1 MSRAGPGRVTS
12 PAPIRPVL
20 VPVAVVPGAVVP
32 ATAFRLAASLV
43 TRAAG
48 AVSRAS
54 GRGDGAVIGGRLL
67 GRFPH
72 VARRLA
78 TGRRVVLV
86 SGTNGKTTT
95 TLLLARALA
104 TAGPVTSNVTGA
116 NTRQGIITAL
126 ASSRTSTVVLECDE
140 AWLPWCVEQTRPD
153 VVVLLNLSRDQ
164 LDRHHEVAALVGRWR
179 EAVAAVP
186 LVVANADDPNTV
198 WAAGGAEH
206 QVWVSGHPGWTGDS
220 VLCPRCRSLLSREGR
235 DWWCASCGL
244 RRPQPDWSVT
254 DSVVTPRS
262 GTVLG
267 MDLALPGRVNQ
278 DNATAAM
285 AAAQAFGVD
294 PAAALA
300 CFADVDA
307 VAGRYSV
314 LSTGEHRVR
323 LLLAKNPAG
332 WVEALAVSASA
343 GGSVALAVNARE
355 VDGRDPSWL
364 WDVDFASLRDRP
376 VVVCGDRALDAAV
389 RLEVDEVDVLDSG
402 SGLMAALRALP
413 AGPVDLIATY
423 TAFDQARRELAGGR

>member
-1 MSRAGPGRVTS
+1 VTS
-12 PAPIRPVL
+12 PAPVRPLDPAPVVETPAA
-20 VPVAVVPGAVVP
+20 VPV
-32 ATAFRLAASLV
+32 TAFRLAASV
-43 TRAAG
+43 VSRAAG
-48 AVSRAS
+48 VVSRAS
-54 GRGDGAVIGGRLL
+54 GRGDGAVIGGRIL

-78 TGRRVVLV
+78 AGRRVVLV

-95 TLLLARALA
+95 TTLLARAMA
-104 TAGPVTSNVTGA
+104 TAGPVTSNATGA
-116 NTRQGIITAL
+116 NTRQGITTAL
-126 ASSRTSTVVLECDE
+126 ASSRTPTVVLECDE

-220 VLCPRCRSLLSREGR
+220 VLCPQCRSLLSREGR
-235 DWWCASCGL
+235 DWSCGICGL
-244 RRPQPDWSVT
+244 RRPEPDWSVT
-254 DSVVTPRS
+254 NSVVTARA

-267 MDLALPGRVNQ
+267 LDLALPGRVNQ

-300 CFADVDA
+300 CFADVAA

-314 LSTGEHRVR
+314 VWSGDHRVR

-332 WVEALAVSASA
+332 WVEALAVSASS

-364 WDVDFASLRDRP
+364 WDVDFASLRGRP
-376 VVVCGDRALDAAV
+376 VVVSGDRALDAAV
-389 RLEVDEVDVLDSG
+389 RLEVDEVDVLDSH
-402 SGLMAALRALP
+402 SGVIAALGALP
-413 AGPVDLIATY
+413 PGPVDLIATY
-423 TAFDQARRELAGGR
+423 TAFDQARQELAGGR

>member
-1 MSRAGPGRVTS
+1 MTL
-12 PAPIRPVL
+12 PAPVHPVDPAPAAETPAA
-20 VPVAVVPGAVVP
+20 VPV
-32 ATAFRLAASLV
+32 TAFRLAASV
-43 TRAAG
+43 VSRAAG
-48 AVSRAS
+48 VVSRAS
-54 GRGDGAVIGGRLL
+54 GRGDGAVIGGRIL

-78 TGRRVVLV
+78 AGRRVVLV

-95 TLLLARALA
+95 TTLLARAMA
-104 TAGPVTSNVTGA
+104 TAGPVTSNATGA

-126 ASSRTSTVVLECDE
+126 ASSRTPTVVLECDE

-220 VLCPRCRSLLSREGR
+220 VLCPQCRSLLSREGR
-235 DWWCASCGL
+235 DWSCGICGL
-244 RRPQPDWSVT
+244 RRPEPDWSVT
-254 DSVVTPRS
+254 DSVVTARA

-267 MDLALPGRVNQ
+267 LDLALPGRVNQ

-300 CFADVDA
+300 CFADVAA

-314 LSTGEHRVR
+314 VWSGDHRVR

-332 WVEALAVSASA
+332 WVEALAVSASS

-364 WDVDFASLRDRP
+364 WDVDFASLRGRP
-376 VVVCGDRALDAAV
+376 VVVSGDRALDAAV
-389 RLEVDEVDVLDSG
+389 RLEVDEVDVLDSH
-402 SGLMAALRALP
+402 SGVIAALGALP
-413 AGPVDLIATY
+413 PGPVDLIATY
-423 TAFDQARRELAGGR
+423 TAFDQARQELAGGR

>member
-1 MSRAGPGRVTS
+1 VTL
-12 PAPIRPVL
+12 PAPVHPVDPAPAAETPAA
-20 VPVAVVPGAVVP
+20 VPV
-32 ATAFRLAASLV
+32 TAFRLAASV
-43 TRAAG
+43 VSRAAG
-48 AVSRAS
+48 VVSRAS
-54 GRGDGAVIGGRLL
+54 GRGDGAVIGGRIL

-78 TGRRVVLV
+78 AGRRVVLV

-95 TLLLARALA
+95 TTLLARAMA
-104 TAGPVTSNVTGA
+104 TAGPVTSNATGA

-126 ASSRTSTVVLECDE
+126 ASSRTPTVVLECDE

-220 VLCPRCRSLLSREGR
+220 VLCPQCRSLLSREGR
-235 DWWCASCGL
+235 DWSCGICGL
-244 RRPQPDWSVT
+244 RRPEPDWSVT
-254 DSVVTPRS
+254 DSVVTARA

-267 MDLALPGRVNQ
+267 LDLALPGRVNQ

-300 CFADVDA
+300 CFADVAA

-314 LSTGEHRVR
+314 VWSGDHRVR

-332 WVEALAVSASA
+332 WVEALAVSASS

-364 WDVDFASLRDRP
+364 WDVDFASLRGRP
-376 VVVCGDRALDAAV
+376 VVVSGDRALDAAV
-389 RLEVDEVDVLDSG
+389 RLEVDEVDVLDSH
-402 SGLMAALRALP
+402 SGVIAALGALP
-413 AGPVDLIATY
+413 PGPVDLIATY
-423 TAFDQARRELAGGR
+423 TAFDQARQELAGGR